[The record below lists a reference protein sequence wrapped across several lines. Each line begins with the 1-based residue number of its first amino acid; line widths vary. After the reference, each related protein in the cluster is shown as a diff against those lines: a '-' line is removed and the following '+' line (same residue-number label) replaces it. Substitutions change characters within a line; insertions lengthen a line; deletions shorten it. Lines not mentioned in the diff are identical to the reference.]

1 VPNEP
6 KVSAVIQGLLDK
18 GLLDRLPLTFSA
30 FFFEQFQQWH
40 LLFPA
45 EQDYQE
51 RLFILLDRSE
61 PAVVDSLFAPVRQVE
76 LKMGVSARTWP
87 RHRFS
92 SEQVDFLNRNPYYG
106 EWRRSIADVFAR
118 LDRILDTE
126 KVRRGQPALV
136 VVIAPTELSV
146 PADRM
151 WLRLQTHGQRIPLE
165 LPEGE
170 DYLSLMLTDGAGTS
184 LLDLYAKQPYNAW
197 SISAGQLPVQET
209 SGVTLSYD
217 RLKKYRLRLMDEV
230 QRIIA
235 SGQAR
240 TPRQLS
246 ERLARLN
253 IQASESEFASDEI
266 LSEFVRT
273 IFLSGNGTLLINNTF
288 AEWATIQAVRRARP
302 LLTIVSFGVRN
313 KLKPFSSLLMYA
325 DQEDIKEIPS
335 QMDIVGTHIDL
346 EVFYQYIWQEFE
358 KHPEYRNNTAYLFIA
373 DGLEEMFCIAPPD
386 FPLLV
391 AKGPLKLPQV
401 FASAKQWLNL

>member
-1 VPNEP
+1 MPNEP

-235 SGQAR
+235 SGRAR

>member
-184 LLDLYAKQPYNAW
+184 LLDLYSKQPYNAW

-373 DGLEEMFCIAPPD
+373 DGLEEMLCIAPPD

>member
-1 VPNEP
+1 VPSEP
-6 KVSAVIQGLLDK
+6 KVSAVIQGLVDK
-18 GLLDRLPLTFSA
+18 GFLDRLPLTFST

-45 EQDYQE
+45 EQNYQE
-51 RLFILLDRSE
+51 RLFILLDRSD
-61 PAVVDSLFAPVRQVE
+61 PGVVDSLFAAVREVE
-76 LKMGVSARTWP
+76 LKMGISARTWA

-106 EWRRSIADVFAR
+106 EWRRAIGDVFAR

-126 KVRRGQPALV
+126 KARSGRPALV
-136 VVIAPTELSV
+136 VVVAPMELSV
-146 PADRM
+146 PSDRM

-165 LPEGE
+165 LQDGE
-170 DYLSLMLTDGAGTS
+170 DYLNLMLTDGAGTS
-184 LLDLYAKQPYNAW
+184 LLDLYSAQPYNAW
-197 SISAGQLPVQET
+197 SISAGQLPVKGA

-217 RLKKYRLRLMDEV
+217 SLKKYRLRLMDEV

-235 SGQAR
+235 SGRAR

-253 IQASESEFASDEI
+253 IQAAESEFASDEI
-266 LSEFVRT
+266 LAEFVRT
-273 IFLSGNGTLLINNTF
+273 VLLSGNGTLLINNTF

-302 LLTIVSFGVRN
+302 LLTVVSFGVRN

-325 DQEDIKEIPS
+325 DQEDIRAIPS
-335 QMDIVGTHIDL
+335 QMDIVGTYIDL
-346 EVFYQYIWQEFE
+346 EIFYQYIWQEFE
-358 KHPEYRNNTAYLFIA
+358 KYAEYRNNTAYLFIA
-373 DGLEEMFCIAPPD
+373 DGLEEMLCIAPSD

-391 AKGPLKLPQV
+391 VKPPLKLPQV
-401 FASAKQWLNL
+401 FTSAKQWLNL